1 MQFDIKR
8 KYTTFNFFSINK
20 FILFFPNWSIKNTV
34 IVVFCETLFSLLSS
48 LSLRTNRNE
57 LHHKRIAGIVK
68 TASDRYLKKRLKD
81 EILSAE
87 CNIFCWQCFDFD
99 IGRYDN
105 VEAWYNRCKQLL
117 DKFGF
122 EDVHSPGTKL
132 FTELYRANLQES
144 S

>member
-1 MQFDIKR
+1 M
-8 KYTTFNFFSINK
+8 
-20 FILFFPNWSIKNTV
+20 
-34 IVVFCETLFSLLSS
+34 
-48 LSLRTNRNE
+48 
-57 LHHKRIAGIVK
+57 
-68 TASDRYLKKRLKD
+68 SDRYYKKKTVKYYQQSVIYVFFR
-81 EILSAE
+81 
-87 CNIFCWQCFDFD
+87 QCFDFD

-132 FTELYRANLQES
+132 FTELYRSNLQES